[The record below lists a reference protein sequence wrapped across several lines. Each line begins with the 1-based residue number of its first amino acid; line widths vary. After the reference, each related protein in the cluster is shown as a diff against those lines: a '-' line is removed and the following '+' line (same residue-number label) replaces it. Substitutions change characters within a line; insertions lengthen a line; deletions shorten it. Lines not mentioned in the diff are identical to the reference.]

1 MTVRNYNIEKETILT
16 EKELKMFDKLSKFF

>member
-1 MTVRNYNIEKETILT
+1 MTVRNSNLEKETILT